1 MDRLTFTFEL
11 FAPLDGRDG
20 RMFTSGATRFCD
32 TRSRRRAAAPAAQQS
47 GDWAQRVAR
56 GRRQRR
62 PARSAA
68 TRASA
73 ARGVARQEAEG
84 VVRRYVGRHAE
95 CERRL

>member
-1 MDRLTFTFEL
+1 MGAFSRPEPRGSVTPEVDG
-11 FAPLDGRDG
+11 APPR
-20 RMFTSGATRFCD
+20 
-32 TRSRRRAAAPAAQQS
+32 QQS

-56 GRRQRR
+56 RRRQRR

-73 ARGVARQEAEG
+73 ARGVARQEAED